1 MVRFTSK
8 SPEISS
14 VMDQMQIH
22 VLHHYSDS
30 LKSPSENLK
39 LQETGAPPHLKVA
52 GEGRIAK
59 NCSRRRYL

>member
-22 VLHHYSDS
+22 VLHLYSES

-39 LQETGAPPHLKVA
+39 LHETGAPPH
-52 GEGRIAK
+52 
-59 NCSRRRYL
+59 